1 MPKTATELW
10 HMSATELGEAIN
22 SRQVSRQEV
31 IEAHL
36 ERIEAVNG
44 FINAVVIGMAEQALK
59 RPRRLTVQSPTTLTW
74 DREGEHRRRRHADHA
89 AVNALGLPAVAL
101 PVGIRDG
108 LPQAVQVIGPRYRE
122 DLCLD
127 AAAALENRVG
137 IFTPIDPR

>member
-74 DREGEHRRRRHADHA
+74 GRFTA
-89 AVNALGLPAVAL
+89 
-101 PVGIRDG
+101 
-108 LPQAVQVIGPRYRE
+108 GPS
-122 DLCLD
+122 
-127 AAAALENRVG
+127 
-137 IFTPIDPR
+137 P